1 MTKGSNVPKVS
12 TEVITETT
20 RSIITIE
27 KEKVVLDGTNA
38 EELIQKFANAK
49 EAIKKYEAEKAEA
62 EAEIRA
68 LLGDKK
74 FGIIAGVERVKVAE
88 RSRSGI
94 DMDLL
99 QGTFPEA
106 YEACK
111 TNVSYTFLNVAK

>member
-1 MTKGSNVPKVS
+1 MKVS

-20 RSIITIE
+20 RSVVTVE

-49 EAIKKYEAEKAEA
+49 ESIKAFEAEKAQA
-62 EAEIRA
+62 EADIRA

-94 DMDLL
+94 DLELL

-111 TNVSYTFLNVAK
+111 TVTSYTFLNVTK